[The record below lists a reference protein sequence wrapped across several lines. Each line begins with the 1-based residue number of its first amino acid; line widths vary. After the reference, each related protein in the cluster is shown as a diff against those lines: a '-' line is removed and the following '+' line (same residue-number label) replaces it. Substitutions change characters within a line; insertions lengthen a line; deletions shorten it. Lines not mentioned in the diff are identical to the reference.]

1 MAERCWWLIR
11 HTPYRWVSR
20 LQDRRRHGYPT
31 PLWLKLWER
40 RRPPWTLRHD
50 HPGFCRHSPVMR
62 RYRAWSEQR
71 RAAIF
76 AKADQVSVTPVP
88 VPSRQAR

>member
-1 MAERCWWLIR
+1 VL
-11 HTPYRWVSR
+11 
-20 LQDRRRHGYPT
+20 L
-31 PLWLKLWER
+31 
-40 RRPPWTLRHD
+40 HD

-76 AKADQVSVTPVP
+76 AQVKP
-88 VPSRQAR
+88 

>member
-11 HTPYRWVSR
+11 HTPYRWVGR
-20 LQDRRRHGYPT
+20 RQGRRRHGCPT

-40 RRPPWTLRHD
+40 RRPPWKMRRE
-50 HPGFCRHSPVMR
+50 HPGFCRSSPVMH
-62 RYRAWSEQR
+62 RYCTWSEQR

-76 AKADQVSVTPVP
+76 AQVKS
-88 VPSRQAR
+88 